1 MSGLKFQATS
11 FYCFIHSNP
20 LTDPKT
26 FTSEN
31 SFETHANKE
40 FRVSR
45 EMIYSVFVLI
55 MFYVTFFDVRSHCSA
70 VCSASSCVSARGWIW
85 ISQIKQSS
93 ARNFPHFDFRER
105 VEICCVRWVQRKKFL
120 RWLWGEWDRDF
131 IQPVADWYIQTF
143 RHYPEMTIA
152 LQPIA
157 STLPSLHFVRIRG
170 LTNFS
175 NSQSLI
181 FGKISSIVKSGDFI
195 RWLMLRVSFKHTRG
209 RLEFNFVYIS
219 LCAKGISLLHCG
231 RKVFFSR
238 KKLLICYRNS
248 ANMEINFSL
257 VLHEH
262 KQSHQYQI
270 TEGKSLAASRLLS
283 ERCLSLWPH
292 CTRFEMNV
300 NKS

>member
-1 MSGLKFQATS
+1 
-11 FYCFIHSNP
+11 
-20 LTDPKT
+20 
-26 FTSEN
+26 
-31 SFETHANKE
+31 
-40 FRVSR
+40 
-45 EMIYSVFVLI
+45 MIYSVFVLI

-120 RWLWGEWDRDF
+120 RWLWGERDRDF

-152 LQPIA
+152 SQPIA

-231 RKVFFSR
+231 RKVFF
-238 KKLLICYRNS
+238 
-248 ANMEINFSL
+248 FS
-257 VLHEH
+257 E
-262 KQSHQYQI
+262 KI
-270 TEGKSLAASRLLS
+270 THLLS
-283 ERCLSLWPH
+283 QFGEHGNQFLTGFTWAQTKPPVSDYWGKITCCEQVVEWALSQPLASLHTIRNER
-292 CTRFEMNV
+292 
-300 NKS
+300 K